1 MATEQALRK
10 RRRAMKRRRTNVL
23 GAVAIAVTALA
34 VAASAGTSRDA
45 AAALPPGNTVAQWN
59 RIAEDTVVGSGVF
72 QSEGLIY
79 TAYVSAAVYD
89 AVVAIEGGFE
99 PYGPAIPAA
108 AGASVD
114 AAVVEAAYRTL
125 LNYFPSQAGELG
137 ALYTEALGLIS
148 DGTAKIDGQAVGLA
162 AAANIV
168 TLRSGDGRMTPIGV
182 TSPFPTLPPGPGVWR
197 LTPPFAPPQVPWVGE
212 VRRFV
217 LRSVDQFLP
226 DPPPSLQSDEWV

>member
-1 MATEQALRK
+1 MNAQRALRPGW
-10 RRRAMKRRRTNVL
+10 VL
-23 GAVAIAVTALA
+23 AAGLRVAALAVVVLA
-34 VAASAGTSRDA
+34 VAASAGMTRNA
-45 AAALPPGNTVAQWN
+45 EAALPSGNTVAQWN
-59 RIAEDTVVGSGVF
+59 KIAEDTVVGSGAF

-108 AGASVD
+108 TGASVD

-137 ALYTEALGLIS
+137 ALYTEALGLLS
-148 DGTAKIDGQAVGLA
+148 DGTAKVNGQKVGVA
-162 AAANIV
+162 AASSII

-182 TSPFPTLPPGPGVWR
+182 TSPFPT
-197 LTPPFAPPQVPWVGE
+197 
-212 VRRFV
+212 
-217 LRSVDQFLP
+217 
-226 DPPPSLQSDEWV
+226 